1 MDITNLAF
9 KTKQVLNSN
18 LDITDSNSA
27 FLFAMFPFIEDVDTA
42 ELLTICNESFP
53 AYNIKLNGFF
63 INEDESLINI
73 YCSYFDEN
81 ANADT
86 NLTINELNIMKTG
99 MENIIKQVKKNELNK
114 LNETSITFDL
124 CDFISR
130 YPNYEIMVNVVTNCN
145 VPKNLYQLNSN
156 YQIDGANVG
165 FRVYDQ
171 KDLLLKIEN
180 VEVNNNTLDLLKEF
194 NQGINAVLIF
204 SDKDVDVYLTYFKG
218 EWLAKLYS
226 KESTTLLSAN
236 VRSYLK
242 RTNKVNA
249 QIIDTV
255 KYAPTDF
262 VAYNNGISSVASAIE
277 ASKINDSFYVINKI
291 TNFLIV
297 NGGQTTATLNECKND
312 GLDLNEVLVPVKL
325 TVIKNNQ
332 NIEELINDI
341 SIYSNTQTAIKKSD
355 PPSNLK
361 FYKLFEELSKTILAK
376 NKFQEYCCFFER
388 TNGQY
393 NTLKR
398 INSKDSN
405 SFSCL
410 YPSKMKFTKLQLAQ
424 AIVSWEQ
431 MPNIVCMGQEKNFQ
445 FFNSNVKYFKDI
457 DANYFKNSYSLIL
470 LYRRLNQLIV
480 NKKLPYKSN
489 LIAYTMAFISYKYSK
504 NFNFK
509 EIWDN
514 QGVPNSFDHVLN
526 EIIEDVYSKLIDSP
540 SSYPDIRM
548 WARKIECW
556 ENIKTINREY
566 NFNFA
571 KETYDFLPKNDAKSY
586 IDIEGNLKNAS
597 LWKILS
603 QWNNEKNFFNKR
615 QKTFI
620 LAIPTLIYKEL
631 NGKKKMTKKQCDYA
645 KDVFLLAVQNGF
657 NYSEIK

>member
-424 AIVSWEQ
+424 AIVS
-431 MPNIVCMGQEKNFQ
+431 
-445 FFNSNVKYFKDI
+445 
-457 DANYFKNSYSLIL
+457 
-470 LYRRLNQLIV
+470 
-480 NKKLPYKSN
+480 
-489 LIAYTMAFISYKYSK
+489 
-504 NFNFK
+504 
-509 EIWDN
+509 
-514 QGVPNSFDHVLN
+514 
-526 EIIEDVYSKLIDSP
+526 
-540 SSYPDIRM
+540 
-548 WARKIECW
+548 
-556 ENIKTINREY
+556 
-566 NFNFA
+566 
-571 KETYDFLPKNDAKSY
+571 
-586 IDIEGNLKNAS
+586 
-597 LWKILS
+597 
-603 QWNNEKNFFNKR
+603 
-615 QKTFI
+615 
-620 LAIPTLIYKEL
+620 
-631 NGKKKMTKKQCDYA
+631 
-645 KDVFLLAVQNGF
+645 
-657 NYSEIK
+657 